1 MTNPRRL
8 IDDGLDDF
16 ERNLLAA
23 GRRDAMSPSSRARIF
38 AGLGLSALIPG
49 TAVAAGVKGAAK
61 GTLFGLAGATGVK
74 VAIGGAVGALA
85 IWSSVALLSGSG
97 DKPNAALETP
107 VRVAEVS
114 LAEPVTRA
122 PAPVVNETTSA
133 EDQVAEEPQ
142 QEQSVSRRTPAG
154 TKQSSD
160 DLGRE
165 LESLDEARAA
175 LRSGDAARCLEL
187 LREHTRKF
195 PRQRMAVEASVLRIE
210 ALAASGNRE
219 AARKAGR
226 EFLARHPKGPYAQRV
241 SSLIDGD
248 RGEGDRN
255 MRE

>member
-16 ERNLLAA
+16 ERSLLAA

-85 IWSSVALLSGSG
+85 IWSSVALLSGG
-97 DKPNAALETP
+97 GAKPNAAVETP

-114 LAEPVTRA
+114 PAEPVTPT

-133 EDQVAEEPQ
+133 QDQVAEPQ

-154 TKQSSD
+154 AKQSSD

-165 LESLDEARAA
+165 IESLDEARAA

-255 MRE
+255 MRK